1 MMSTV
6 LRIEGLK
13 KVYPNGTEALR
24 GLSFQ
29 VNRGEIVAIIGASG
43 SGKSTLLRCLNRLV
57 NATSGEIFIDNQE
70 ISSLRGQELRSIRK
84 NVGMIFQHY
93 NLVQRLSVLQNVLH
107 GRLGAM
113 STFAGVLS
121 LYSELDKQKA
131 VNLLRDLGLEN
142 HLYHRAGDLSGGQKQ
157 RVGIARA
164 LMQEPSILL
173 CDEPISS
180 LDPSSAKT
188 IMDLIVSMAQE
199 RNLACLVNLHHVDVA
214 LRYGT
219 RIIGVKEGQIVYD
232 GPPAGL
238 THQML
243 ELIYN
248 APYEQLI
255 FDSQEA
261 AVV

>member
-29 VNRGEIVAIIGASG
+29 VQRGEIVAIIGASG

-57 NATSGEIFIDNQE
+57 SATSGEIFIDNQE
-70 ISSLRGQELRSIRK
+70 ISSLRGQELRSVRK

-142 HLYHRAGDLSGGQKQ
+142 HLYHRAGDLSGDVRELPCRFG
-157 RVGIARA
+157 RLARH
-164 LMQEPSILL
+164 P
-173 CDEPISS
+173 
-180 LDPSSAKT
+180 
-188 IMDLIVSMAQE
+188 
-199 RNLACLVNLHHVDVA
+199 
-214 LRYGT
+214 T
-219 RIIGVKEGQIVYD
+219 R
-232 GPPAGL
+232 
-238 THQML
+238 
-243 ELIYN
+243 
-248 APYEQLI
+248 
-255 FDSQEA
+255 
-261 AVV
+261 